1 MSSAEFSHIPV
12 MLFECIDGLC
22 IKPGGIYVDGT
33 LGGCGHSSVILKNG
47 GRVIGIDRDETAIK
61 NANEKYPEIITVH
74 DNYSN
79 IISVLNN
86 LDIKQIDGALLD
98 LGVSSYQLD
107 TPERGFS
114 YRFDA
119 PLDMRMDTSK
129 GITAYDVVNGYS
141 QAQLEKI
148 FFSYGEEQYS
158 RAIAASI
165 VKRRE
170 VSPVATTMQLSDIIC
185 TSVPPKARR
194 GKHPAKK
201 VFQAIRIE
209 VNGELSV
216 LEQTMYDFAS
226 VLKPGGRLAVITFH
240 SLEDRAVK
248 NAFARLTKGCE
259 CPPDFPV
266 CVCGKK
272 PQGTLLSRK
281 PILPSDGELSKNPR
295 SASAKLRIFIKA

>member
-1 MSSAEFSHIPV
+1 MSRTKLRDRVLPRYTKGEEIFNMVSHIV
-12 MLFECIDGLC
+12 G
-22 IKPGGIYVDGT
+22 
-33 LGGCGHSSVILKNG
+33 
-47 GRVIGIDRDETAIK
+47 
-61 NANEKYPEIITVH
+61 
-74 DNYSN
+74 
-79 IISVLNN
+79 
-86 LDIKQIDGALLD
+86 GAL
-98 LGVSSYQLD
+98 
-107 TPERGFS
+107 
-114 YRFDA
+114 
-119 PLDMRMDTSK
+119 
-129 GITAYDVVNGYS
+129 GITATVLCVIFAAIHHNVYGVVSGALFGVTMIVLYTMS
-141 QAQLEKI
+141 
-148 FFSYGEEQYS
+148 
-158 RAIAASI
+158 SI
-165 VKRRE
+165 YHGLKP
-170 VSPVATTMQLSDIIC
+170 SLT
-185 TSVPPKARR
+185 
-194 GKHPAKK
+194 AKK